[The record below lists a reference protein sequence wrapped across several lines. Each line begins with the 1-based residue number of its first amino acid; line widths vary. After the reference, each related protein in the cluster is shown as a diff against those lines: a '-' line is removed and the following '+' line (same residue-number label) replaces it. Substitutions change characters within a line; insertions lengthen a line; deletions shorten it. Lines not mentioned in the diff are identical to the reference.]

1 MVDRFIDD
9 IIKSVKDQ
17 EESSNNSLIISQ
29 GNQGEQV
36 MDLRNSDL
44 EKEEEDDNLIVA
56 NRRMD
61 SKRDKYVIT

>member
-17 EESSNNSLIISQ
+17 EEISNNSLIMSQ

-36 MDLRNSDL
+36 IDLRNSDL
-44 EKEEEDDNLIVA
+44 EKEEEDDNLIVS

-61 SKRDKYVIT
+61 SKRDKYVVT

>member
-17 EESSNNSLIISQ
+17 EESSNNSLIMSQ

-36 MDLRNSDL
+36 IDLRNSDL

>member
-1 MVDRFIDD
+1 MVDRFIDE
-9 IIKSVKDQ
+9 IIDSVK
-17 EESSNNSLIISQ
+17 EHEKSSTNSRIISQ
-29 GNQGEQV
+29 GNQGEQI

-44 EKEEEDDNLIVA
+44 ENEEEDDNLIVA

>member
-61 SKRDKYVIT
+61 SKRDKYVVT

>member
-17 EESSNNSLIISQ
+17 EESSNNSLIMSQ

>member
-17 EESSNNSLIISQ
+17 EESSNNSLIMSQ

-36 MDLRNSDL
+36 IDLRNSYL

>member
-44 EKEEEDDNLIVA
+44 EQEEEDDNLIVA